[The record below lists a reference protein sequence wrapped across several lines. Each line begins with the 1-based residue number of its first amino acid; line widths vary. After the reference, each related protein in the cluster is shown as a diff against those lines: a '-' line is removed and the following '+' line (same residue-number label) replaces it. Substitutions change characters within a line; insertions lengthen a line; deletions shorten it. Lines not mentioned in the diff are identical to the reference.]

1 MEVKIRN
8 KKFQV
13 IIPEF
18 EINVEVLS
26 ESLEKDTFIKTNS
39 NEDKIRAPVTILGA
53 PDLHEFKEGQE
64 YFFKGSHQEESK
76 FKPKKKRRF
85 HLFKRKKQ
93 QPEPAI
99 LEALPEETSTV
110 VLDDDIPFIV
120 LESQNKMTEDIIV
133 NKEEF
138 PIGRMMDCLK
148 DIDFISRCHGLIYAE
163 DYQHVYFG
171 DTSQNFNYIN
181 DQRLKHFEYYELKN
195 NDILRFRDLQYVV
208 KMGGNHG

>member
-26 ESLEKDTFIKTNS
+26 ESLEKDTFIKKKS
-39 NEDKIRAPVTILGA
+39 NEDKIR
-53 PDLHEFKEGQE
+53 ERQE
-64 YFFKGSHQEESK
+64 YFFIGSHQEESK

-120 LESQNKMTEDIIV
+120 LESQNKMTGDIIV

-208 KMGGNHG
+208 KMGDNHG

>member
-1 MEVKIRN
+1 MEVRIRN
-8 KKFQV
+8 KTFQV
-13 IIPEF
+13 IVPEF

-26 ESLEKDTFIKTNS
+26 ELLEEETFIKTNLKA
-39 NEDKIRAPVTILGA
+39 DKIRSPVKIPSA
-53 PDLHEFKEGQE
+53 PDLHEFKEKQE
-64 YFFKGSHQEESK
+64 YSYQNESASMT
-76 FKPKKKRRF
+76 KKKRRF

-93 QPEPAI
+93 QLEPAI

-110 VLDDDIPFIV
+110 VLDDDIPFVI
-120 LESQNKMTEDIIV
+120 LESQNKMTGDIIV

-138 PIGRMMDCLK
+138 PIGRTMDCLK

-195 NDILRFRDLQYVV
+195 NDILRFRELQYVV
-208 KMGGNHG
+208 KMGDNHE